1 MYLYVNK
8 VIIMA
13 QPQGTIKQD
22 INFLDE
28 PLWFQNLRH
37 DGKGFTWNDKD
48 QYIYRSDTHP
58 PDKVDSIILLYLM
71 LKSQQN
77 DFATTVETTRY
88 EILNNC
94 GFPTTDMK
102 YYKRVEES
110 LMRWNSVDIYFAKFY
125 DRKHRHQI
133 GFHILDHYEI
143 DDKNNLVTVGFN
155 SHWIKKIENSQYFKY
170 IRFDYYKALKRPV
183 TTRLYEI
190 LCHKFLSRENWSIR
204 LTRLG
209 EKIGLTGRT
218 KRTKKGTKHVI
229 YASDV
234 LVAIKPAINEI
245 NKLASDIELAK
256 NAGIPAKELFTIT
269 YEIRGKK
276 QDRVIIFYCHP
287 VIIEEP
293 KATKERETII
303 DDLEGILLLLKKRT
317 GKLEKVVKDYAKEHG
332 TEYVKWNIL
341 YSNKTA
347 KKNYSSYLQK
357 ALAENWAE
365 EWAIEEKQR
374 IEQED
379 KRQQEYE
386 IKQQKKRQEE
396 EQQKIAER
404 QKPLFKEALAKI
416 KPEIKSKL
424 WDQAYKEVPEENM
437 TRPMLLK
444 IRFAELVLEY
454 LNDNG
459 EAFIKKVIN
468 DFALVGSFEL
478 PE

>member
-1 MYLYVNK
+1 MGVK
-8 VIIMA
+8 V
-13 QPQGTIKQD
+13 GKIKQD
-22 INFLDE
+22 INFLE
-28 PLWFQNLRH
+28 YPLWFPDVRH
-37 DGKGFTWNDKD
+37 DGKGFVWKD
-48 QYIYRSDTHP
+48 MEGYEYRTGYTP
-58 PDKVDSIILLYLM
+58 PDKVDILILLYL
-71 LKSQQN
+71 LHKSQKSDYQQKIVC
-77 DFATTVETTRY
+77 TKY
-88 EILNNC
+88 EILKNC
-94 GFPTTDMK
+94 DLSINTF
-102 YYKRVEES
+102 YYSRLKDSLKRWSNVTISFEGT
-110 LMRWNSVDIYFAKFY
+110 FY
-125 DRKHRHQI
+125 DGGHYESI
-133 GFHILDHYEI
+133 DFHIM
-143 DDKNNLVTVGFN
+143 
-155 SHWIKKIENSQYFKY
+155 SKKIDEINNQIVITLDSDWLQRIKSSKYFKN
-170 IRFDYYKALKRPV
+170 INFERYKALKRP
-183 TTRLYEI
+183 
-190 LCHKFLSRENWSIR
+190 LSRR
-204 LTRLG
+204 LFEWLCKSFIGREQSYIKLTNLG
-209 EKIGLTGRT
+209 KKLALHGRD
-218 KRTKKGTKHVI
+218 TKKRGKII

-234 LVAIKPAINEI
+234 LTAIKPAINEI
-245 NKLASDIELAK
+245 NKLASDIELAQK
-256 NAGIPAKELFTIT
+256 AGISAKDLFTIT
-269 YEIRGKK
+269 YEIRGEK
-276 QDRVIIFYCHP
+276 QDRIIVFYFHP
-287 VIIEEP
+287 VITNKP
-293 KATKERETII
+293 RNQKQTTADSSLDSLFT
-303 DDLEGILLLLKKRT
+303 LLKRHSK
-317 GKLEKVVKDYAKEHG
+317 KLEKVVREYTKEHG
-332 TEYVKWNIL
+332 TEYVRWNIL

-386 IKQQKKRQEE
+386 IKQQQKRQEE

-424 WDQAYKEVPEENM
+424 WDQAYKEVPIDNM